1 MTVWL
6 LVEAIVR
13 LISPSS
19 VDGLIMLLTAIGG
32 LVGNTIM
39 GIVLLYTEKKTH
51 EEETN
56 IGSDQENNEKSSLEP
71 DSDKKKQE
79 TSINIKAAAYHVL
92 GDWIQSL
99 GVIIAGAIIYSHPD
113 YTQAD
118 PICTL
123 IFAVL
128 VMSTTWPI
136 VRDSTKVLMESTP
149 EDIDTHEL
157 TKIVEEIEEIKEMH
171 DLHIWSL
178 STGKVSLSCHL
189 VSEYPKIALNKT
201 NKVLKDKYGITHST
215 IQVEDDED
223 KHEFECKHELHQF

>member
-1 MTVWL
+1 MISVISLKIAQKPPSALLSFGFHRAEILGALLSIIIIWGLTVWL

-39 GIVLLYTEKKTH
+39 GIV
-51 EEETN
+51 
-56 IGSDQENNEKSSLEP
+56 
-71 DSDKKKQE
+71 
-79 TSINIKAAAYHVL
+79 
-92 GDWIQSL
+92 
-99 GVIIAGAIIYSHPD
+99 AGAIIYSHPD

-171 DLHIWSL
+171 DLHI
-178 STGKVSLSCHL
+178 
-189 VSEYPKIALNKT
+189 
-201 NKVLKDKYGITHST
+201 
-215 IQVEDDED
+215 
-223 KHEFECKHELHQF
+223 